1 MKLSSFHE
9 KRYGSWAGNPAGKKA
24 DPERCCVQV
33 QEPGRG
39 GLFHQCYKKRGHG
52 PEQAYCSQHNPEKVE
67 ARRAEQDRKFKEE
80 LRHRSLQWAGPEFYK
95 VLKQIADGHNDPRSL
110 AKKAIKEYSR

>member
-33 QEPGRG
+33 QEPGG
-39 GLFHQCYKKRGHG
+39 EPTEKD
-52 PEQAYCSQHNPEKVE
+52 PERFVKI
-67 ARRAEQDRKFKEE
+67 DEE
-80 LRHRSLQWAGPEFYK
+80 LKRFIEDYAKRHIPTQGS
-95 VLKQIADGHNDPRSL
+95 S
-110 AKKAIKEYSR
+110 